1 MKLLKPVLFFGCIFL
16 WMHSCK
22 EASKKTI
29 KTEPIVFK
37 KEGELSII
45 KQKVDTLI
53 ATLNIELAESD
64 YETETGLMYR
74 DGMKTEEGMLF
85 VFKDERLHNFY
96 MKNTEFPLDIIFI
109 DKNMKIASFQENAQP
124 YSKTLLSSQVPI
136 QYVLEVNAGLAE
148 KWLLEIGDKIAFHK
162 TESKE

>member
-1 MKLLKPVLFFGCIFL
+1 MKILTSVLLIGCAFLFL
-16 WMHSCK
+16 HSCK

-29 KTEPIVFK
+29 KTTPIEFK
-37 KEGELSII
+37 KEGELTIT
-45 KQKVDTLI
+45 KQKIDTLI
-53 ATLNIELAESD
+53 TTFNIEFAESD

-74 DGMKTEEGMLF
+74 QGMAENEGMLF
-85 VFKDERLHNFY
+85 IFDDDRLHNFY
-96 MKNTEFPLDIIFI
+96 MKNTEFSLDIIFI

-148 KWLLEIGDKIAFHK
+148 KWLLEIGDKIEFHK
-162 TESKE
+162 N